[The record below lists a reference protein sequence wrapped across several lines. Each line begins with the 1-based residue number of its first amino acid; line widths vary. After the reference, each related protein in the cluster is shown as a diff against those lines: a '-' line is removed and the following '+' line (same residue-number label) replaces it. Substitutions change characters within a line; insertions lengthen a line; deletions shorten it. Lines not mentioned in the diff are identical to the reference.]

1 MSTWDRSRCA
11 GTWGSGFTPCP
22 VNPPEAPPVSMARTP
37 SLSLRRG
44 VCPLCRRPDARGLP
58 TSAPFHGL
66 SAHVVM
72 PLSRSLH
79 VVHLSGFF
87 PHSRLVSAAVCIF
100 MCLSESVCQIPH
112 RFLLAFG
119 WDFTDF
125 VDESGVN
132 LISLQYGHIP
142 PFTSFSVSLGIFCSC
157 LHIFC

>member
-1 MSTWDRSRCA
+1 MRKQRLLEVRTHQTPLRLSSWARDLCSLTGPHPRKSHTW
-11 GTWGSGFTPCP
+11 FN
-22 VNPPEAPPVSMARTP
+22 VL
-37 SLSLRRG
+37 LS
-44 VCPLCRRPDARGLP
+44 
-58 TSAPFHGL
+58 
-66 SAHVVM
+66 
-72 PLSRSLH
+72 LSRSLH

-132 LISLQYGHIP
+132 LIIFTIWAYPSVYIFFSFP
-142 PFTSFSVSLGIFCSC
+142 WEYFVVVYTSFVRFLEIHFSF
-157 LHIFC
+157 